1 MKPEPSLPLFAR
13 GGEAD
18 LYRLDAHRLLR
29 VPRSGHADFSI
40 ETALFPQLAAH
51 RVPVPTLYGVTTY
64 HGRPAQIMER
74 IDGPSALSELIRNP
88 LRLAGFMRS
97 FCALHEKILSI
108 PGPANLPSLRE
119 QLYALKEQPEK
130 LPEKDLPSILRLF
143 DTLPEGNRVCHGDFH
158 PGNLLTCRGQTY
170 VIDWGA
176 AHTGD
181 PLSDVAHTFLLLSL
195 VPRTPGQRWF
205 AWRRLQIL
213 GWCMA
218 KCYRRHMKKHLG
230 FSRRE
235 FRSWC
240 AVMAL
245 YRLYHGLPSEQKAR
259 KKTVTKA
266 CARLTK
272 E

>member
-1 MKPEPSLPLFAR
+1 MTP
-13 GGEAD
+13 
-18 LYRLDAHRLLR
+18 
-29 VPRSGHADFSI
+29 
-40 ETALFPQLAAH
+40 
-51 RVPVPTLYGVTTY
+51 
-64 HGRPAQIMER
+64 
-74 IDGPSALSELIRNP
+74 
-88 LRLAGFMRS
+88 
-97 FCALHEKILSI
+97 
-108 PGPANLPSLRE
+108 
-119 QLYALKEQPEK
+119 
-130 LPEKDLPSILRLF
+130 
-143 DTLPEGNRVCHGDFH
+143 
-158 PGNLLTCRGQTY
+158 CRGQTY

-195 VPRTPGQRWF
+195 IPRTPGQRWF